1 MKPSLLAAILAIPL
15 LAPPPANAQAAA
27 AHDMQRVDGFEIDRH
42 EVTIGQFRRF
52 AEATGL
58 ATAAEKAGGGFQFRA
73 GWERMAG
80 WTWRAPFG
88 QPGADDEPAVHV
100 TWHEA
105 AAYCRWAGLRLP
117 SDAEWA
123 RAAFVETRADPP
135 APFRRGETYPYPSG
149 ASPDAANHLDAPKG
163 ALAASLSRGAGHVR
177 VRTTAPGVNGLWD
190 MGANAW
196 EWVDHEAGGGKRTR
210 GSSWWY
216 GASQMRADNL
226 AEKPADFPAVYIGF
240 RCARG
245 G

>member
-1 MKPSLLAAILAIPL
+1 
-15 LAPPPANAQAAA
+15 
-27 AHDMQRVDGFEIDRH
+27 
-42 EVTIGQFRRF
+42 
-52 AEATGL
+52 
-58 ATAAEKAGGGFQFRA
+58 
-73 GWERMAG
+73 MAG

-149 ASPDAANHLDAPKG
+149 ASPDGANQLDAPKG
-163 ALAASLSRGAGHVR
+163 ARAASLSRGAGHVPAR
-177 VRTTAPGVNGLWD
+177 STAPGVNGLWD

-196 EWVDHEAGGGKRTR
+196 EWVDHEANGGKRTR

-216 GASQMRADNL
+216 GASQMRADNI